1 MSEELALVSRESVK
15 KVFRNAQ
22 MGCPMDL
29 IKHEESMEFRNH
41 EKVSKLK
48 TFFFVCAF
56 LCLHGSMNHCDE
68 TISSVYTGKFHFKQ
82 CLNKTK
88 TKC

>member
-1 MSEELALVSRESVK
+1 MSEESALVSRESVK
-15 KVFRNAQ
+15 NEFRSAQ
-22 MGCPMDL
+22 MGCPMDF
-29 IKHEESMEFRNH
+29 IKHEESIEFINH

-48 TFFFVCAF
+48 TFYFVCAF

-68 TISSVYTGKFHFKQ
+68 AISSVYTGKFHFKQ

>member
-1 MSEELALVSRESVK
+1 MSEESALVSRESVK
-15 KVFRNAQ
+15 NEFRSAQ
-22 MGCPMDL
+22 MGCPMDF
-29 IKHEESMEFRNH
+29 IKHEESIEFINH

-48 TFFFVCAF
+48 TFYFVCAF

-68 TISSVYTGKFHFKQ
+68 AISSVYTRKFHLEQ
-82 CLNKTK
+82 YLNETK